1 MPRNRRQKNVAL
13 LIESSNRYARELL
26 HGIHSFV
33 RERFSWSIRLTEQ
46 GRGQL
51 PFTWLKDWSGDGIIA
66 RIETS
71 EIADAVRAK
80 NIPTVN
86 VSATQLM
93 PECASVISDS
103 RLATQLAVEHLM
115 DRGLRHMAFCGD
127 ARFAWSATHSANFE
141 EHVSRAGRSCSVF
154 PASLNDARHPERERG
169 RLADWLRQLPKP
181 VGLMACYDVRA
192 QQLLALCREIGL
204 QVPEQVAVIGWHNDE
219 LLCELCDPP
228 LTSVIPNARRAG
240 YEAAVILDDLIAGRY
255 IAPEARVIAPLGVA
269 TRQSTDVV
277 AVNEPHVAAAVR
289 FIRLHACDGIAVG
302 DVVKAA
308 ATSRT
313 LLERSYKKL
322 LGSTI
327 HDDILNTRIERVK
340 QLLSETDLS
349 LRVIAER
356 TGFEYPEYLSVA
368 FRKRT
373 GISAKDF
380 RQEARGGSF

>member
-1 MPRNRRQKNVAL
+1 MSRTRRRKNVAL

-33 RERFSWSIRLTEQ
+33 RERFSWSIQLTEQ

-51 PFTWLKDWSGDGIIA
+51 PITWLENWSGDGIIA
-66 RIETS
+66 RIETP
-71 EIADAVRAK
+71 EIAAAVRAK
-80 NIPTVN
+80 GIPTVN

-93 PECASVISDS
+93 SECVSVISDS
-103 RLATQLAVEHLM
+103 RVATQLAVEHLM
-115 DRGLRHMAFCGD
+115 ERGLKHLAFCGD
-127 ARFAWSATHSANFE
+127 ARFGWAETHSQNFR
-141 EHVSRAGRSCSVF
+141 EHVERTGGTCSVF
-154 PASLNDARHPERERG
+154 PVALDDAQHVDRERS
-169 RLADWLRQLPKP
+169 RLADWLRKLPKP
-181 VGLMACYDVRA
+181 VGLMACYDIRA
-192 QQLLALCREIGL
+192 QQLLDLCRELGL

-228 LTSVIPNARRAG
+228 LSSVIPNARRAG
-240 YEAAVILDDLIAGRY
+240 YEAAVILDDLMAGRF
-255 IAPEARVIAPLGVA
+255 IAPEARLIAPLGVA

-277 AVNEPHVAAAVR
+277 AVNDPHVAAAVR
-289 FIRLHACDGIAVG
+289 FIREHACDGIAVS

-313 LLERSYKKL
+313 LLERSYKKS

-327 HDDILNTRIERVK
+327 HDGILNTRIDRVK

-349 LRVIAER
+349 LRIIAER
-356 TGFEYPEYLSVA
+356 TGFEHPEYLSVA

-373 GISAKDF
+373 GVSAKDF
-380 RQEARGGSF
+380 RHEARG